1 MFKTQQKKREWW
13 FLEIESNAREILR
26 IIYHKTNKETFPLF
40 SCTQGAVRAQKKYK
54 KCRKKHSTTCPPYTL
69 HSSRVSEQE
78 IVKAALFVK

>member
-1 MFKTQQKKREWW
+1 MRGKFYELFIIRQIKKN
-13 FLEIESNAREILR
+13 L
-26 IIYHKTNKETFPLF
+26 PDDLF